1 MRKIISIALALIISL
16 TMGAQMRKNTQPI
29 RVALL
34 LPFQT
39 EVTKRDKTMDRF
51 LDFYSGALLAVFEK
65 QNDGQKIELYTYDTG
80 KSAAQMARV
89 LAQPDLQQVDWIIG
103 PVYASQVNMMQEW
116 AYAHEVRTLL
126 PFASDIPG
134 MDYNPYVMQ
143 FNPSVEI
150 EAQAMASR
158 LATRREDI
166 RCIFVTAPENDIPES
181 VLKLQNALL
190 AQQMECVYTTVNA
203 ILNDSLEAAMSDTKE
218 NILLMNT
225 ERYANMRTVM
235 PQLARAAQGKRLT
248 LITRYSWQDEPIILP
263 QVFSTVFRKLEDIDD
278 VWYDVEFRRFYATER
293 QPGRPCYDLLGYDLM
308 TYVLESLQQIHGT
321 EDEQALNNI
330 LCRPFKGLQSD
341 IHFQKVN
348 EEGGYQNHDIHVI
361 CRE

>member
-1 MRKIISIALALIISL
+1 MRKIVSITLALILSM
-16 TMGAQMRKNTQPI
+16 TVGAQLRSHTQPI

-39 EVTKRDKTMDRF
+39 EVVKRDKTMDRF

-80 KSAAQMARV
+80 KSAAQLAHV
-89 LAQPDLQQVDWIIG
+89 LEQPALQQVDWIIG
-103 PVYASQVNMMQEW
+103 PVYAAQVDMMQEW
-116 AYAHEVRTLL
+116 ALAHEVRTLL
-126 PFASDIPG
+126 PFASEVQG
-134 MDYNPYVMQ
+134 MEVNPYVMQ
-143 FNPSVEI
+143 FNPSVDI
-150 EAQAMASR
+150 EAQVMATR
-158 LATRREDI
+158 LAERSDDV
-166 RCIFVTAPENDIPES
+166 RCIFVLAQESDIPES

-190 AQQMECVYTTVNA
+190 SQQVECVYTTVNA
-203 ILNDSLEAAMSDTKE
+203 ILNDSLATVMSDTTE

-225 ERYANMRTVM
+225 ERFANMRTVM

-263 QVFSTVFRKLEDIDD
+263 QIFTTVFRRLEDVDD
-278 VWYDVEFRRFYATER
+278 VWYNVEFRRFFTTER

-321 EDEQALNNI
+321 EDEQELNAI

-341 IHFQKVN
+341 ICFDKVD
-348 EEGGYQNHDIHVI
+348 EVGGYQNHDIHVI
-361 CRE
+361 RR